1 MEDRKESPSEKPTE
15 RDDCSA
21 VGAQSLLSTCFNVSN
36 DDQTETSKH
45 WIMGRFSNEKEQSEM
60 VISYKAGDPE
70 IEEYRIENPKYR
82 PTNSSKFLGVQVLKF
97 GSEGLVLCS
106 EICLDRTDDI
116 NRTFVNK

>member
-21 VGAQSLLSTCFNVSN
+21 VGAQALLSTCFNVSN
-36 DDQTETSKH
+36 DDQTETSKR

-70 IEEYRIENPKYR
+70 TRMGAR
-82 PTNSSKFLGVQVLKF
+82 QLVHAG
-97 GSEGLVLCS
+97 EGQ
-106 EICLDRTDDI
+106 
-116 NRTFVNK
+116 